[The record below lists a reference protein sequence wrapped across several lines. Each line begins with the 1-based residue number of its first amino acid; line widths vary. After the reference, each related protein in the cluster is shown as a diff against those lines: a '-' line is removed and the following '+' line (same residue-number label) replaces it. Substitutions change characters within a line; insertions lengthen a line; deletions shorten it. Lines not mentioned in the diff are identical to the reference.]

1 MLRVLSWA
9 YSSMPQGVEHYNINA
24 ISHFNRN
31 AVTTDAKRRSFSFY
45 VVHILTIFLSRVLIK
60 SIERFLTCT
69 VMDDSSL
76 LKLCSQVRN
85 IEAEM
90 RSIQEKLEEV
100 KYEVDIKLQALLCER
115 ECLLSRVDPFSAS
128 GDSLADW
135 IGR

>member
-1 MLRVLSWA
+1 MSRVLSWA

-24 ISHFNRN
+24 TSHSNRN
-31 AVTTDAKRRSFSFY
+31 AVTTDAIRRFFSFY
-45 VVHILTIFLSRVLIK
+45 VVHSLTIFLSRVLIK
-60 SIERFLTCT
+60 SIEQFLACT

-90 RSIQEKLEEV
+90 RSIQERLEKV
-100 KYEVDIKLQALLCER
+100 KYEIDTQLPALLNER

-135 IGR
+135 IDR

>member
-1 MLRVLSWA
+1 MSRVLSWA

-45 VVHILTIFLSRVLIK
+45 IVHTLTILLSRVLIK
-60 SIERFLTCT
+60 SIEQFLACT
-69 VMDDSSL
+69 LMDDASL
-76 LKLCSQVRN
+76 RKLCFQVQN
-85 IEAEM
+85 IEAEI
-90 RSIQEKLEEV
+90 RSIVEKLEEV
-100 KYEVDIKLQALLCER
+100 KYEIGTQLPALLNER

>member
-31 AVTTDAKRRSFSFY
+31 AVTTDAIRRSLSLY
-45 VVHILTIFLSRVLIK
+45 IVHALTIFLPRVLMRN
-60 SIERFLTCT
+60 IEKFLACV
-69 VMDDSSL
+69 VMDHSSL
-76 LKLCSQVRN
+76 LKLCSQVRD

-90 RSIQEKLEEV
+90 HSIQEKLEDV
-100 KYEVDIKLQALLCER
+100 KYEVDIQLQALLSER
-115 ECLLSRVDPFSAS
+115 ECLLSRVDPFSTS